1 MDIITWL
8 IVGLIAGLLA
18 TAVSRGGGFGILGD
32 ILLGIVGAFV
42 GGWGFHA
49 LDVRSPIDGLPG
61 VILIAT
67 IGAIVVL
74 SAIRLVQRSRR
85 LRA

>member
-18 TAVSRGGGFGILGD
+18 TAVSRGGGFGLLGD

-42 GGWGFHA
+42 GAWGFRA
-49 LDVRSPIDGLPG
+49 LGVRSPVDGLPG

-67 IGAIVVL
+67 IGAVVVL